1 MTPAVTSW
9 LRFSA
14 LALLLAGTAA
24 LLQAR
29 NQAEVLPPHSDLP
42 NFPMRVGDWAGVD
55 APLSPGILRA
65 LGPGEFL
72 SRVYQRSA
80 NDPYVSLFIAF
91 FPSQRQGDTIH
102 SPRNCLPGSG
112 WTPIE
117 AGRIPLSVA
126 GPRTIEVNRYVIAK
140 GMDRDM
146 VLYWYQAHGRVTP
159 SEYWAKIF
167 LVTDAVR
174 ENRSDG
180 AMIRVI
186 TPIMD
191 GENEISA
198 QDRALQFTS
207 QLVPSLSSYIPQ

>member
-24 LLQAR
+24 LLEAR

-42 NFPMRVGDWAGVD
+42 NFPLHVGDWAGVD

-72 SRVYQRSA
+72 SRVYQRNA
-80 NDPYVSLFIAF
+80 TEPYVSLFIAF

-126 GPRTIEVNRYVIAK
+126 GPRTVEVNRYVIAK

-146 VLYWYQAHGRVTP
+146 VLYWYQAHGRVTA

-180 AMIRVI
+180 SMIRVI
-186 TPIMD
+186 TPILD
-191 GENEISA
+191 GENELSA

-207 QLVPSLSSYIPQ
+207 QLVPTLSSYIPQ